1 MEWNQVPTHW
11 QYVGAIAA
19 TVFPELSD
27 DDLDHIAGNR
37 TLWVEHLVRL
47 YAMDRTEAEQQLDGW
62 IKQVPPPRLSLD
74 ARTIQE
80 VHRRSISRKPSIF
93 RRLIQLFN

>member
-27 DDLDHIAGNR
+27 EDLDNIAGNR
-37 TLWVEHLVRL
+37 TKWVDYLVRL
-47 YAMDRTEAEQQLDGW
+47 YALERAEAERQLDEW
-62 IKQVPPPRLSLD
+62 MKQVPPPRLSLN
-74 ARTIQE
+74 ARKIQE
-80 VHRRSISRKPSIF
+80 AHRRSVSRKPSIF
-93 RRLIQLFN
+93 RRLIERFN